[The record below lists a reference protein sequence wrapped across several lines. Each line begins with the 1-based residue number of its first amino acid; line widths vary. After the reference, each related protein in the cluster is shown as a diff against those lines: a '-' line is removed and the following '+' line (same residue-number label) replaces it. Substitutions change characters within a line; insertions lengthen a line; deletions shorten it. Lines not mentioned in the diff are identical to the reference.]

1 MVECAD
7 VGPELGPLQVG
18 VGTPGGP
25 QCMGHAV
32 QTGLDNHPR
41 DITVQLDCK
50 NAFNTVSRQHML
62 AAVQHTAPQLSPL
75 VWWMYGQPSDL
86 VVPNAPPWGTYH
98 TLQLWD

>member
-18 VGTPGGP
+18 VGAPGGP

-50 NAFNTVSRQHML
+50 KRIQHRQ
-62 AAVQHTAPQLSPL
+62 QTAHACRGSTHNPPTFPLSMVD
-75 VWWMYGQPSDL
+75 VWPAQ
-86 VVPNAPPWGTYH
+86 
-98 TLQLWD
+98 